1 MKTIHQ
7 SIQEAVKAAEEW
19 RKTNGKEP
27 KKPVIYG
34 AWNTPRI

>member
-7 SIQEAVKAAEEW
+7 SIQEAMKAAEEW
-19 RKTNGKEP
+19 RKTNDKEP